1 MTLVAGLRAASY
13 GIPFQPV
20 GGVHGSDLARVNG
33 WQTVRDPYGSA
44 VHGPQQDHQPAAIVP
59 RGDEHDAKPHR

>member
-20 GGVHGSDLARVNG
+20 GGVFGSDLAQIND
-33 WQTVRDPYGSA
+33 WKTVADPYTG
-44 VHGPQQDHQPAAIVP
+44 
-59 RGDEHDAKPHR
+59 